1 MASRA
6 GLPRTAE
13 SEADDDDSAEGEAAG
28 GEADETIFPFSS
40 IQINYSYRA
49 KRHVDGCSS
58 SRAELVLLGLA
69 CLGLAWAAGPVACL
83 SACTLT
89 SHTQYSTRFT

>member
-69 CLGLAWAAGPVACL
+69 WLGVGCRTRRMPVCLHAHFAHSV
-83 SACTLT
+83 
-89 SHTQYSTRFT
+89 

>member
-1 MASRA
+1 VASRA

-58 SRAELVLLGLA
+58 SLPSRTSPAW
-69 CLGLAWAAGPVACL
+69 LGLAWLGVGCRTRRMPVCL
-83 SACTLT
+83 HAHFAHSV
-89 SHTQYSTRFT
+89 